1 MLQGRDR
8 GVQLRYL
15 QLHQRWERQLC
26 VHTRRRLLY
35 VLAAT
40 VHAREG
46 LRVLHRLN
54 LRRGHRG
61 ERRLYWRSVPNSRLH
76 GERAVPAGRGVR
88 FGQRMVL
95 SPLSVKKPYQR
106 IDTICLP

>member
-46 LRVLHRLN
+46 LRSCIDSTCVVDTEGNVVCTGGPCRIVGCTASV
-54 LRRGHRG
+54 RCQPG
-61 ERRLYWRSVPNSRLH
+61 EVCVSGSGWCCHPC
-76 GERAVPAGRGVR
+76 P
-88 FGQRMVL
+88 
-95 SPLSVKKPYQR
+95 
-106 IDTICLP
+106 